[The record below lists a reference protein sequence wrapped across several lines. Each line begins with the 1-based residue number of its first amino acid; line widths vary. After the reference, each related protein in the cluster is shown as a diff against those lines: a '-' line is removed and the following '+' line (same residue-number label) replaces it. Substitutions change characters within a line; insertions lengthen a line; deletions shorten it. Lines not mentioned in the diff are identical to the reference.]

1 MSRSFHIAPPALRPS
16 HSALR
21 TAPRAPLSALALLLA
36 CSLTLSSCGGGNQ
49 RATTSDGRV
58 PVRVFLL
65 LISTKQVGYYRWAEQ
80 TYEAE
85 HPNIDIIIEQFPGSS
100 LKDFEIKL
108 RLRFS
113 SRKVPDVFFAEE
125 KVIAEYAR
133 LELLAPAPPYIE
145 RMVEENSINEMARRA
160 PYIDDTCYGI
170 TSASVWTVLYYN
182 KEMFREAGLDPEHP
196 PRTWDELIEYADRL
210 TVRRADGTPTRAGL
224 SLRKTGFK
232 PGTAGKWETFLYS
245 AGGRPY
251 SEDGTRSTFNSEA
264 GRAALDLYKTILFDK
279 KIDSVDL
286 EGDQQGFGQ
295 GRAAMFIREVHVVRW
310 LKENYPDLDF
320 GVGPIPAREASISSG
335 GSYLWVV
342 SKDSPHQEA
351 AWRFIQF
358 LMEDEAYEKYASIG
372 GILPATRSIAALPQY
387 SEDEHLKVFLEQQ
400 AAVPTMFPRISR
412 AEDIL
417 GAYIERFC
425 YGRLEAEE
433 VLERAQRD
441 IDALL
446 ARNQKRDPGTDGD

>member
-1 MSRSFHIAPPALRPS
+1 MNQS
-16 HSALR
+16 HWYQGR
-21 TAPRAPLSALALLLA
+21 VKRAAEAATTNRLVVVALATLLA
-36 CSLTLSSCGGGNQ
+36 CSVILIGCGDGNQ
-49 RATTSDGRV
+49 RAPSSDGRI

-65 LISTKQVGYYRWAEQ
+65 LISTKQVEYYRWAEQ
-80 TYEAE
+80 KYEAE
-85 HPNIDIIIEQFPGSS
+85 HPDVDIIIEQFPGSS

-113 SRKVPDVFFAEE
+113 SRKAPDVFFAEE
-125 KVIAEYAR
+125 TVIAEYAR
-133 LELLAPAPPYIE
+133 LGLLAPAPPYIE
-145 RMVEENSINEMARRA
+145 RMVQENSINEMVQRA

-196 PRTWDELIEYADRL
+196 PRTWDELIDYADRL

-232 PGTAGKWETFLYS
+232 PGTAGKWKTFLYS
-245 AGGRPY
+245 AGGRAY
-251 SEDGTRSTFNSEA
+251 NDDGTRSAFNSEA

-310 LKENYPDLDF
+310 LQENYPGLDF
-320 GVGPIPAREASISSG
+320 GVAPIPAREASISSG

-358 LMEDEAYEKYASIG
+358 LMEDEAYEAYASIG
-372 GILPATRSIAALPQY
+372 GILPATKSVASLPKY
-387 SEDEHLKVFLEQQ
+387 SEDLHLKVFLEQQ
-400 AAVPTMFPRISR
+400 TALPTMFPRIGR

-425 YGRLEAEE
+425 YGHLDAEKM
-433 VLERAQRD
+433 LERAERD
-441 IDALL
+441 VNALL
-446 ARNQKRDPGTDGD
+446 IRNRRRGEEADAD